1 MATREQ
7 TFRKGVIKFS
17 IDEVITNIN
26 NSYVTYS
33 DLNNELKNINNDN
46 IQSKLQQLGEGD
58 INR

>member
-1 MATREQ
+1 MREQ

-33 DLNNELKNINNDN
+33 DLK
-46 IQSKLQQLGEGD
+46 QRVKKH
-58 INR
+58 